1 MIQTILIVD
10 DEKAIRDSLCFA
22 LEDKY
27 HVVTACDPNEV
38 YNILS
43 ENEVSVVLLDMKLG
57 RFDGLE
63 VLRKIK
69 NEFEGVEVIMMTA
82 FGSIKSSVQA
92 IREGALNYLTKP
104 IEIEELN
111 VFIDKAIQHRT
122 MSGSLLRLRQMIDD
136 TFKIKGIVGNSE
148 SLNAVLVKIRK
159 IKDID
164 STVLITGES
173 GTGKDLVAKAIHFEG
188 RRKSG
193 NIVIVNC
200 AAIPA
205 NLIESELFG
214 YEKGAFTGA
223 DRKHIGKIQMADNG
237 TLFLDEIGELDLALQ
252 SKLLRVVEDMKVTP
266 LGSNKAITVDF
277 RLIAATNK
285 NLEEEVKQG
294 RFREDLY
301 YRLNVITLNI
311 PPLRERKG
319 DIPLLIKY
327 FVDKYNEKLNQQVE
341 KIDRKVT
348 NSLERYSFPGNI
360 RELENLIERLVAL
373 SEDGKIEF
381 EDLPD
386 KYRIE
391 HSLVDS
397 KEKLIIPLGMPMKEI
412 ERAAILKTLDY
423 FEGNKKKTA
432 ECLGISER
440 NLHYKLKEYE
450 NQ

>member
-1 MIQTILIVD
+1 
-10 DEKAIRDSLCFA
+10 
-22 LEDKY
+22 
-27 HVVTACDPNEV
+27 
-38 YNILS
+38 
-43 ENEVSVVLLDMKLG
+43 MKLG